1 MFTGLVEKVGVV
13 ESLRNGRL
21 TVRAGFD
28 EVKVGDSI
36 AVNGVCLTVVKIEKD
51 RLSFDLSEETLSR
64 SNLKFLKP
72 GDIVNLERALR
83 ASDRLGG
90 HILQGHVDFT
100 APIVEL
106 IRKGEHWSLK
116 VRIKEDHEVY
126 FVEKGSVGIDGI
138 SLTIN
143 KIEGSIIHMNII
155 PHTYENTNLKARKPG
170 DMVNLEVDI
179 IGKYVVNYLRMVE
192 KSNLQSLLEGL
203 YNINP

>member
-13 ESLRNGRL
+13 ESLRSGRL
-21 TVRAGFD
+21 TVKAGFD

-51 RLSFDLSEETLSR
+51 RLFFDLSEETLSR
-64 SNLKFLKP
+64 SNLKLLKP
-72 GDIVNLERALR
+72 GDLVNLERALR

-100 APIVEL
+100 SPIVEL
-106 IRKGEHWSLK
+106 IRRGEHWSLK
-116 VRIKEDHEVY
+116 VRIKEGYEAY

-170 DMVNLEVDI
+170 DMVNVEVDI
-179 IGKYVVNYLRMVE
+179 IGKYVVGYLRMIG
-192 KSNLQSLLEGL
+192 KTNLQSLLEGL

>member
-1 MFTGLVEKVGVV
+1 MFTGLVEKVGLV

-21 TVRAGFD
+21 IIKAGFD

-64 SNLKFLKP
+64 SNLKLLKP
-72 GDIVNLERALR
+72 GDLVNLERALR

-106 IRKGEHWSLK
+106 IRRGEHWSLK
-116 VRIKEDHEVY
+116 VSIKEGYEVY

-143 KIEGSIIHMNII
+143 SIEGGLIHMNII
-155 PHTYENTNLKARKPG
+155 PYTYENTNLKARRIG
-170 DMVNLEVDI
+170 DMVNVEVDI
-179 IGKYVVNYLRMVE
+179 IGKYVVNYLSKVR
-192 KSNLQSLLEGL
+192 KSNLYSMLEGSL
-203 YNINP
+203 

>member
-1 MFTGLVEKVGVV
+1 M
-13 ESLRNGRL
+13 
-21 TVRAGFD
+21 
-28 EVKVGDSI
+28 SI
-36 AVNGVCLTVVKIEKD
+36 A
-51 RLSFDLSEETLSR
+51 SR
-64 SNLKFLKP
+64 R
-72 GDIVNLERALR
+72 GD
-83 ASDRLGG
+83 
-90 HILQGHVDFT
+90 
-100 APIVEL
+100 
-106 IRKGEHWSLK
+106 HWSLK
-116 VRIKEDHEVY
+116 VRIKKGYEIY

-143 KIEGSIIHMNII
+143 SLEGGLININII

>member
-13 ESLRNGRL
+13 ESLKSGRL

-36 AVNGVCLTVVKIEKD
+36 AVNGVCLTAVNIEKD
-51 RLSFDLSEETLSR
+51 KLSFDLSEETLSR
-64 SNLKFLKP
+64 SNLKLLKP
-72 GDIVNLERALR
+72 GDLVNLERALR

-106 IRKGEHWSLK
+106 SRRGDHWSLK
-116 VRIKEDHEVY
+116 VRIKKGYEIY

-143 KIEGSIIHMNII
+143 SLEGGLIHINII